1 MKLKIYFFINL
12 IYYIYTSSEEEVL
25 KKGGKKTTKYNYI
38 IFDSKDFSEGKNM
51 KFMLKSRSYCDEE
64 LKYGY
69 SDDLDN
75 ILNNGNIPYSVSLSE
90 EENEFKNSLKILS
103 SKHFTIKKKKD
114 ELDGS
119 NGDYLLLYFGCSGQI
134 EIENYKFK
142 FTKRIKFIL
151 ILAAI
156 ALALI
161 IIIITI
167 ILCFCC
173 KKKPNISKKPIQA
186 KIPQMCIYC
195 GSTHHLSL
203 NCPSINN
210 KYNFDFWQSKK

>member
-1 MKLKIYFFINL
+1 MKLKIYFFLNL

-25 KKGGKKTTKYNYI
+25 KKNSKTKTKYNYV
-38 IFDSKDFSEGKNM
+38 IFESKAFSEGKKM
-51 KFMLKSRSYCDEE
+51 KFSLKSSNYCEQE

-75 ILNNGNIPYSVSLSE
+75 ILDNGNIPYIASLSE
-90 EENEFKNSLKILS
+90 EEKEFKNLIQISS
-103 SKHFTIKKKKD
+103 SKHFTIKKKKE

-119 NGDYLLLYFGCSGQI
+119 NGDYLLIYFGCSGEI

-156 ALALI
+156 ALI
-161 IIIITI
+161 IIILVVII

-173 KKKPNISKKPIQA
+173 KKRDPNPSKPQNEV
-186 KIPQMCIYC
+186 IPKQCIYC
-195 GSTHHLSL
+195 GSNKHSPFE
-203 NCPSINN
+203 CPSISNP
-210 KYNFDFWQSKK
+210 KFNFIQKK

>member
-1 MKLKIYFFINL
+1 MNLKIYFFLNL
-12 IYYIYTSSEEEVL
+12 LYYIYTSSEEEVL
-25 KKGGKKTTKYNYI
+25 KKNNKQKTNYNYV
-38 IFDSKDFSEGKNM
+38 IFESKAFSEGQKM
-51 KFMLKSRSYCDEE
+51 KFSLKSSSYCEQE

-75 ILNNGNIPYSVSLSE
+75 ILDNGNIPYTVSLSE
-90 EENEFKNSLKILS
+90 EENEFKNSLKVLS
-103 SKHFTIKKKKD
+103 SKYFTIKKKKD

-119 NGDYLLLYFGCSGQI
+119 NGDFLLLYFACSGEI

-156 ALALI
+156 ALILI
-161 IIIITI
+161 ILIVTL

-173 KKKPNISKKPIQA
+173 KKRDTKASNPENVSKFK
-186 KIPQMCIYC
+186 MCLYC
-195 GSTHHLSL
+195 GSTKHISF

-210 KYNFDFWQSKK
+210 NNFNFVQKK